1 MSEVWQVFSKDDA
14 GLKVKCSIC
23 KKKYANPGSSTTNMW
38 NHLKFKHKPKFI
50 ELDRIRMGLSGS
62 AFNQDVFNVSIDED
76 ESEIEESNSLIS
88 QPSTS
93 NYEPEL
99 GQSDSTD
106 SCIYPS
112 PITDTSSIAIVHK
125 TNSTL
130 TKQMKM
136 AQFTLNKSAKIKID
150 NALAYFIATNM
161 MPYSLVEKE
170 GFKLF
175 VNALNPSYKL
185 PGRKTLTESRIPSM
199 YSETRNII
207 GNIIRSADVFT
218 FTTDCWT
225 SSSNQPFIDV
235 TCHFIND
242 NFKLTSASLGRIE
255 LSEDHTGENIAD
267 VVQMLFLDYE
277 IPDRKI
283 CSIVTDY
290 GSNMLKAVR
299 NLNIPYVACFGHAL
313 NTAVSRIFNMDEI
326 KDVVH
331 KVKFIHN
338 IFAHSWKAV
347 REMGKF
353 QEKFS
358 LPNKKFP
365 SYSKTRW
372 WSMLELIN
380 VIIEQ
385 ELGLTSFL
393 RTYKNGGYK
402 NLALQESDI
411 IVLKNLTGDSYVTGS
426 AILPVISSLKSKLS
440 QITQLNESDD
450 TDINEGQIKNMY
462 TTIIEVLDQRY
473 KDNTLLIMCTVLDP
487 RFKIEY
493 IKYDDLS
500 VLKKTI
506 AEFCETTY
514 ESIESDSY
522 VNNISNQL
530 ASQKKSKTGMSVI
543 FGTPE
548 NNNMDNFQEVPLS
561 QKIKN

>member
-1 MSEVWQVFSKDDA
+1 
-14 GLKVKCSIC
+14 
-23 KKKYANPGSSTTNMW
+23 
-38 NHLKFKHKPKFI
+38 
-50 ELDRIRMGLSGS
+50 MGLSGS
-62 AFNQDVFNVSIDED
+62 AFNQDVSNVSIDED

-93 NYEPEL
+93 NYEPDL

-112 PITDTSSIAIVHK
+112 PIIDPSSIAIVHK

-136 AQFTLNKSAKIKID
+136 TQFTLNKNAKIKID
-150 NALAYFIATNM
+150 NALAYFIATNI
-161 MPYSLVEKE
+161 MPYSLVKKD

-175 VNALNPSYKL
+175 VEK
-185 PGRKTLTESRIPSM
+185 LTESRIPSM
-199 YSETRNII
+199 YNETRNII
-207 GNIIRSADVFT
+207 GNISRSADIFT

-225 SSSNQPFIDV
+225 SSSNQPFIGL

-242 NFKLTSASLGRIE
+242 NFKLTSACLGCIE

-299 NLNIPYVACFGHAL
+299 NLNIPHVACFGHAL
-313 NTAVSRIFNMDEI
+313 NTAVSRILNMDEI
-326 KDVVH
+326 KDVFH
-331 KVKFIHN
+331 KIKLIHN

-347 REMGKF
+347 REMGKV

-372 WSMLELIN
+372 WSMLGLIN

-385 ELGLTSFL
+385 ELGLT
-393 RTYKNGGYK
+393 T
-402 NLALQESDI
+402 LQESDI
-411 IVLKNLTGDSYVTGS
+411 IVLKNLSCIIQPIREITDNLAGDSYVTGS
-426 AILPVISSLKSKLS
+426 AILPVIFSLKSKLS

-450 TDINEGQIKNMY
+450 TDINGGQIKNMY
-462 TTIIEVLDQRY
+462 TTTIEVLDQQY
-473 KDNTLLIMCTVLDP
+473 HDNALLIMCTVLDP
-487 RFKIEY
+487 RFNIEY
-493 IKYDDLS
+493 IKYNDLS

-506 AEFCETTY
+506 KLQA
-514 ESIESDSY
+514 
-522 VNNISNQL
+522 
-530 ASQKKSKTGMSVI
+530 
-543 FGTPE
+543 
-548 NNNMDNFQEVPLS
+548 
-561 QKIKN
+561 